1 MSLEIEYRFSVV
13 EKFINQATAKGLEE
27 AQASRLCQ
35 LGSIM
40 VCGNLERCV
49 ELTISRR
56 LEKQSPK
63 QVASFLKA
71 FFRRG
76 SNYDCDAICQLVHKF
91 DNVWG
96 KRLEVA
102 LTESMRDSI
111 SSCYSVR
118 NSVAHGGTNS
128 LGPKSLRQYFD
139 ASFEV
144 IVALE
149 AALT

>member
-13 EKFINQATAKGLEE
+13 EKFVNQATAKGLEE
-27 AQASRLCQ
+27 EYASRLCQ

-49 ELTISRR
+49 ELAISRR
-56 LEKQSPK
+56 LESHSPK
-63 QVASFLKA
+63 QVASFLKS

-76 SNYDCDAICQLVHKF
+76 TNYDCEAICQLVHKF
-91 DNVWG
+91 DNAWG
-96 KRLEVA
+96 NKLEAA
-102 LTESMRDSI
+102 LTESMKTSI
-111 SSCYSVR
+111 ASCYSVR
-118 NSVAHGGTNS
+118 NSIAHGGTHS

-144 IVALE
+144 VVALE
-149 AALT
+149 TSLA